1 MRAKKGWSLSKVVPT
16 TIKAMVQQISS
27 KRIMADKGKN
37 LTKRLFIAVH

>member
-1 MRAKKGWSLSKVVPT
+1 
-16 TIKAMVQQISS
+16 VQQISS